1 MAVYTLRRV
10 LFMVPL
16 ILVISIIIFGMVQLQ
31 PGDPI
36 DQLVQGNPDITAQDI
51 ENLRKAF
58 GLDQPWYVQYGK
70 WLGRAL
76 QLDFGPSRTYNIPAA
91 EFVVQQKLGN
101 TLTLSGAAFLL
112 ALFIGI
118 PLGIYVAVRQYSVA
132 DYLTTFLSFVGFSTP
147 VFWLGIMLLILFSV
161 TLQWLPAGG
170 TGTEGVTPNQPT
182 AETFTA
188 SGQVREIRIE
198 RGSRIVVVGIY
209 DSVTGQDVARDF
221 PVPAGAQLNLQ
232 AGDYV
237 QEGQPIG
244 TTATLSG
251 WIVYLLDKLKYLILP
266 AFTLSIIQMARWTR
280 FMRASLLE
288 VINQDFIRTAR
299 SKGLTER
306 VVIYKHALRNAVIPI
321 ITLIGLTIPNLIGGA
336 VLTETVFNWPG
347 MGRALLASIVEKD
360 YNVAMVI
367 LLMLSLITLISN
379 LLADLAYGL
388 VDPRIRYS

>member
-1 MAVYTLRRV
+1 
-10 LFMVPL
+10 
-16 ILVISIIIFGMVQLQ
+16 
-31 PGDPI
+31 
-36 DQLVQGNPDITAQDI
+36 
-51 ENLRKAF
+51 
-58 GLDQPWYVQYGK
+58 VQYGK

-76 QLDFGPSRTYNIPAA
+76 HLDFGPSRTYNIPAA

-198 RGSRIVVVGIY
+198 RGSRIVAVGIY

-221 PVPAGAQLNLQ
+221 PVPAEAQLNIQ
-232 AGDYV
+232 VGDYV

>member
-16 ILVISIIIFGMVQLQ
+16 IFVISIIIFGMVQLQ

-76 QLDFGPSRTYNIPAA
+76 HLDFGPSRTYNIPAA

-198 RGSRIVVVGIY
+198 RGSRIVAVGIY

-221 PVPAGAQLNLQ
+221 PVPAEAQLNIQ
-232 AGDYV
+232 VGDYV